1 MIEIMS
7 ENSHFFAYLS
17 RMKFIQRWGLMR
29 NIRAENIQEHSLQ
42 VAMIAHGLALIRNRL
57 FAGELDPER
66 VMALAV
72 FHEVGEVI
80 TGDLA
85 SPIKYFNPQIKRA
98 YGEIE
103 EVACQKLC
111 GMVPAELREDYRP
124 LLFRGEADVENWK
137 LVKAADKICAY
148 VKCLEELKAGN
159 QEFSKAKKA
168 VEKDIERLELPE
180 VRYFMERF
188 VPSFTLTLDELD

>member
-85 SPIKYFNPQIKRA
+85 SPIKYFNPEIKRA

-103 EVACQKLC
+103 EVASQKLFD
-111 GMVPAELREDYRP
+111 MIPAELREDYRP

>member
-1 MIEIMS
+1 MGQ
-7 ENSHFFAYLS
+7 NSHFFAYLS

-29 NIRAENIQEHSLQ
+29 NVRAENIQEHSLQ

-66 VMALAV
+66 VMTLAV
-72 FHEVGEVI
+72 FHEAGEVI

-85 SPIKYFNPQIKRA
+85 SPIKYFNPEIKRA

-103 EVACQKLC
+103 EVACEKLC
-111 GMVPAELREDYRP
+111 DMVPAELRRDYRS
-124 LLFRGEADVENWK
+124 LLFREEADAENWK

-159 QEFSKAKKA
+159 QEFSRAKKA
-168 VEKDIERLELPE
+168 VEKDIEKLELPE

-188 VPSFTLTLDELD
+188 VASFSLTLDELD

>member
-1 MIEIMS
+1 MGQ
-7 ENSHFFAYLS
+7 NSHFFAYLS

-66 VMALAV
+66 VMTLAV
-72 FHEVGEVI
+72 FHEAGEVI

-85 SPIKYFNPQIKRA
+85 SPIKYFNPEIKRA

-103 EVACQKLC
+103 EVACEKLC
-111 GMVPAELREDYRP
+111 DMVPAELRRDYRS
-124 LLFRGEADVENWK
+124 LLFREEADAENWK

-188 VPSFTLTLDELD
+188 VASFSLTLDELD